1 MVRKEAKRLK
11 RRNSGSAMMVCYRIL
26 HKSGCSSFNIKDIGS
41 KKHFRFL
48 LQKFPVIAQKICN
61 ENENGIVHQ
70 RLV

>member
-1 MVRKEAKRLK
+1 
-11 RRNSGSAMMVCYRIL
+11 MMVCYRIL

-61 ENENGIVHQ
+61 ENENGILHQ
-70 RLV
+70 RVV